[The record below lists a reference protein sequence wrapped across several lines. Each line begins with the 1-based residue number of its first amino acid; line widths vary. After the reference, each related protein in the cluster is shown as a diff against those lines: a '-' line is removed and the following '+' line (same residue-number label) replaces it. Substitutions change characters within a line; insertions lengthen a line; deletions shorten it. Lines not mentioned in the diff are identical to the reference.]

1 MEKRLIVFEDEAYRS
16 FYPLTHIRP
25 VFFLRPGIRNIFEQ
39 IRDSFPDYRPSLFC
53 RPELGEL
60 VAEQVEVPVNEFTG
74 HSGDQLLLING
85 RLRVNAEFASA
96 LNKAN
101 RNAILLSSGAIAAVK
116 VVDGLTAEEATD
128 LKNGELGDFVARVRR
143 RSETLELELPLYHY
157 LWDMVGAIDA
167 EIAADFEFLR
177 KQINND
183 IESLVAAVKDGSIQ
197 RHFPGVH
204 FIRPE
209 QIYLAPSL
217 HLSPTTVI
225 DASAGPVFLGS
236 EVKVEP
242 LSYIVGPCYIGKGS
256 MVTGGKISGCSIG
269 AVCRV
274 GGEVEETII
283 QGYTNK
289 YHAGFLGHSYVGEWV
304 NFGAMTTNS
313 DLKNNYTP
321 VKVAV
326 NGKEVDTGS
335 LKVGS
340 FIGDFTKTAIG
351 TLLNTGINIGISCN
365 LVSDSLV
372 VDKEIPDF
380 TWYSM
385 RHKMEYSMA
394 KALDTIERTMARREK
409 KLTAALRKRL
419 EEVSRDR
426 LKVPQAK
433 SEPLSK
439 KPGLSID

>member
-101 RNAILLSSGAIAAVK
+101 RNAILLSNGAIAAVK

-167 EIAADFEFLR
+167 EIATDFEFLR

-204 FIRPE
+204 FIGPE
-209 QIYLAPSL
+209 QIYLAPNL

-236 EVKVEP
+236 EVKIEP

-326 NGKEVDTGS
+326 NGKEIDTGS

-394 KALDTIERTMARREK
+394 KALDTVERTMARREK

-426 LKVPQAK
+426 LKGPQAK
-433 SEPLSK
+433 PEPLSK

>member
-1 MEKRLIVFEDEAYRS
+1 
-16 FYPLTHIRP
+16 
-25 VFFLRPGIRNIFEQ
+25 
-39 IRDSFPDYRPSLFC
+39 
-53 RPELGEL
+53 
-60 VAEQVEVPVNEFTG
+60 
-74 HSGDQLLLING
+74 
-85 RLRVNAEFASA
+85 
-96 LNKAN
+96 
-101 RNAILLSSGAIAAVK
+101 
-116 VVDGLTAEEATD
+116 
-128 LKNGELGDFVARVRR
+128 
-143 RSETLELELPLYHY
+143 
-157 LWDMVGAIDA
+157 
-167 EIAADFEFLR
+167 
-177 KQINND
+177 
-183 IESLVAAVKDGSIQ
+183 
-197 RHFPGVH
+197 
-204 FIRPE
+204 
-209 QIYLAPSL
+209 
-217 HLSPTTVI
+217 
-225 DASAGPVFLGS
+225 
-236 EVKVEP
+236 
-242 LSYIVGPCYIGKGS
+242 

-326 NGKEVDTGS
+326 NGKEIDTGS

-426 LKVPQAK
+426 LRGPQAK
-433 SEPLSK
+433 PEPLSK

>member
-16 FYPLTHIRP
+16 FYPLTRIRP

-39 IRDSFPDYRPSLFC
+39 IRDSFPDYRASLFC

-74 HSGDQLLLING
+74 LSGDLLLLING
-85 RLRVNAEFASA
+85 RLRVNTEFASA

-101 RNAILLSSGAIAAVK
+101 RNAILLSNGVVAAVK

-128 LKNGELGDFVARVRR
+128 LKNGELGDFLARVRR
-143 RSETLELELPLYHY
+143 RSESLELELPLYNY

-183 IESLVAAVKDGSIQ
+183 IESLAAAVKDGSAQ

-209 QIYLAPSL
+209 QIYLAPNL
-217 HLSPTTVI
+217 RLLPTTVI

-256 MVTGGKISGCSIG
+256 IVTGGKISGCSIG

-304 NFGAMTTNS
+304 NLGAMTTNS

-340 FIGDFTKTAIG
+340 FVGDFTKTAIG

-409 KLTAALRKRL
+409 KLTSALRK
-419 EEVSRDR
+419 
-426 LKVPQAK
+426 
-433 SEPLSK
+433 
-439 KPGLSID
+439 

>member
-167 EIAADFEFLR
+167 EIATDFEFLR

>member
-183 IESLVAAVKDGSIQ
+183 IESLVAAVKDGSAQ
-197 RHFPGVH
+197 RHYPGVH

-209 QIYLAPSL
+209 QIYLAPNL
-217 HLSPTTVI
+217 RLSPTTVI

-236 EVKVEP
+236 EVKAEP

-426 LKVPQAK
+426 LKGPQAK
-433 SEPLSK
+433 PEPLSK